1 MPIFNQHKTLFI
13 HIPKNGGTSINKTFT
28 NTQEFFYH
36 YDFLYYEN
44 LLNNCLDEYHI
55 FSVVRNPFERILSYF
70 LWHIN
75 DSRFIKKEV
84 KFKNYPIQV
93 SFEKYI
99 DLMFI
104 KKIKSPNTDRE
115 YLTRKTQ
122 TEFLLNSNNIID
134 PRIEIIEFK
143 KIKTKFTNLPHENKK
158 FIDINIKDVY
168 TDETK
173 KFIFNYFLEDF
184 KNFGYNFD

>member
-1 MPIFNQHKTLFI
+1 MPIFDQHKTIFI
-13 HIPKNGGTSINKTFT
+13 HIPKNGGTSITKTFA
-28 NTQEFFYH
+28 NIQESFYH

-44 LLNNCLDEYHI
+44 LLKDSLSEYRI
-55 FSVVRNPFERILSYF
+55 FSIVRNPFERMLSYF
-70 LWHIN
+70 LWHVK
-75 DSRFIKKEV
+75 DSRFINHEV
-84 KFKNYPIQV
+84 GFKNFSIQK
-93 SFEKYI
+93 SFEEYI
-99 DLMFI
+99 NLMFI
-104 KKIKSPNTDRE
+104 EKIKSPLTDRE

-122 TEFLLNSNNIID
+122 TEFLKNKNNVID
-134 PRIEIIEFK
+134 PRIELIEFK
-143 KIKTKFTNLPHENKK
+143 KIKTKFINLPHENKK